1 MEKSLLY
8 KNQEINDKNIVQY
21 KMPQLIKSVKDKS
34 PSENDELSLN
44 QKIEAIEKEAYEKGF
59 EAGEKAGFSIGE
71 QKVIIL
77 IEKLEAMLKE
87 LTSLKEQILRELE
100 PEIIELALS
109 IARKI
114 IIKELTTNPD
124 EIVEM
129 TKEALK
135 KITRTGQII
144 IKINPSLYNLFIK
157 HKPEITEIHKDIVF
171 DTDQSVSH
179 SLIISPEEE
188 IVTDIDEQLKNLIR
202 DIGYKLVTD

>member
-1 MEKSLLY
+1 MLY
-8 KNQEINDKNIVQY
+8 KNQEINNKDKDIVKY
-21 KMPQLIKSVKDKS
+21 KMPLLGKSHRDES
-34 PSENDELSLN
+34 ASETDELSVK
-44 QKIEAIEKEAYEKGF
+44 QKLEAIEKEAYEKGF

-71 QKVIIL
+71 QKVAIL

-87 LTSLKEQILRELE
+87 LTSLKEQTLRELE
-100 PEIIELALS
+100 PEIVELSVS

-129 TKEALK
+129 TKEALRK
-135 KITRTGQII
+135 LTRTGQII

-157 HKPEITEIHKDIVF
+157 YKPEITEIHQNIVF
-171 DTDQSVSH
+171 DTDPSVAH
-179 SLIISPEEE
+179 SIIIAPEEE
-188 IVTDIDEQLKNLIR
+188 IVTDVDEQLKNLIR